1 VQDKTNNNMKILAP
15 ISIGELIDKITIL
28 ELKQEYIKEE
38 TKLIN
43 IEHELD
49 ELTAILNNLLI
60 QPPLTEQT
68 VKLKAVNRDL
78 WLIENFKRTCEQT
91 GRFDRAFT
99 QAAREVY
106 LKNDLRAKIK
116 REINTITGSSIV
128 EEKSY

>member
-1 VQDKTNNNMKILAP
+1 MKILAP
-15 ISIGELIDKITIL
+15 ISLGELLDKITIL
-28 ELKQEYIKEE
+28 ELKLEYIRDQ

-49 ELTAILNNLLI
+49 ELTAILNKLI
-60 QPPLTEQT
+60 IQTPLTEQREA
-68 VKLKAVNRDL
+68 LLAVNREL
-78 WLIENFKRTCEQT
+78 WHIENFKRECEQT

-116 REINTITGSSIV
+116 REINTATGSNIV